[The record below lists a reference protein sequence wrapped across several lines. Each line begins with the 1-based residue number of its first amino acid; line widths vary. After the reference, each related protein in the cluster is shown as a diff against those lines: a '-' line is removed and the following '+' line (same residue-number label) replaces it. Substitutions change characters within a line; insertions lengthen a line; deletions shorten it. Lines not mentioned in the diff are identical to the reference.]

1 MQKGGIGMSQ
11 SQENQWGQFLSLKV
25 PLWFHDFESNAFLA
39 VSKLLDGTIEAEKL
53 IPYNPNFP
61 EEALYEWLILLGE
74 MNQFSLEVDLA
85 TERCLADEIEKKRFP
100 GKNGG
105 RGEKKGKNANKTSAI
120 FWKHLIS
127 ILAMRR
133 AKEYL
138 PSTHAFFLRVY
149 ATEYQFLHRVCEMEG
164 VSLHLEAFEETLA
177 S

>member
-1 MQKGGIGMSQ
+1 MQKGGSCMSQ

-25 PLWFHDFESNAFLA
+25 PLWFHDFERNAFLA
-39 VSKLLDGTIEAEKL
+39 VSKLLDGTIEVEKL

-74 MNQFSLEVDLA
+74 MNQFSLEVDLVM
-85 TERCLADEIEKKRFP
+85 ERCLSDEIERKRSP

-105 RGEKKGKNANKTSAI
+105 RGEKKGKNTNKTSAI
-120 FWKHLIS
+120 FWKHVIS
-127 ILAMRR
+127 ILGMRR

-138 PSTHAFFLRVY
+138 PRTYNLAFNLY
-149 ATEYQFLHRVCEMEG
+149 TTDYQFLYCVCEMEG
-164 VSLHLEAFEETLA
+164 VSLQLEAFEATLA